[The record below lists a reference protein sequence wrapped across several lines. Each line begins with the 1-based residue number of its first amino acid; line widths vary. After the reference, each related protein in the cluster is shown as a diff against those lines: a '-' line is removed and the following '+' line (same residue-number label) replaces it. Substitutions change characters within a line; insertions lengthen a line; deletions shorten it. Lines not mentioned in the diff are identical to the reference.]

1 LIGPPIFYLQSEA
14 HKSGGYR
21 TNDSKR
27 SHKWV
32 LWVAASAAT
41 SKPMNNWALAP
52 EARSALRLWGGWA
65 AGPSSHFFFYLTAP
79 IEERTA
85 LLQSTGSFRNEGAPR
100 VGVTRGGLYLTVTID
115 PVRAGGPGSLLFFPL
130 DGIHRGEDATVA
142 IHLTVKKR
150 GVPHASGLRVGV
162 CILPSQSI
170 PSADTNCEQPDQKP
184 HT

>member
-1 LIGPPIFYLQSEA
+1 LGRPFFIYNQRHTNQADIARMTPSDPINGFCGSRLQPR
-14 HKSGGYR
+14 HQ
-21 TNDSKR
+21 NP
-27 SHKWV
+27 
-32 LWVAASAAT
+32 L
-41 SKPMNNWALAP
+41 NNWALAP
-52 EARSALRLWGGWA
+52 EARSTLRLWGEWA
-65 AGPSSHFFFYLTAP
+65 AGPGSLFSFYLTTP
-79 IEERTA
+79 IEERIP
-85 LLQSTGSFRNEGAPR
+85 LLQSTGSLRNEGAPR

-162 CILPSQSI
+162 CILPSQSN
-170 PSADTNCEQPDQKP
+170 PSADKNCDQSDQKP